1 MTTWHKNKGLHG
13 KSPVPSSLRPLD
25 EKKRMYLNR
34 VNVSSERKVD
44 LVVLQ
49 CNTSG
54 CHEIQWLILFFVFI
68 FIFSGERKST
78 NNDGMKKKEN
88 IRRKIKLPI

>member
-1 MTTWHKNKGLHG
+1 MAENKGLHR
-13 KSPVPSSLRPLD
+13 KSPVPSSLRLLD
-25 EKKRMYLNR
+25 EKKRMYLYR
-34 VNVSSERKVD
+34 VNVSSERKAD

-49 CNTSG
+49 CSTSG